1 MTPKTSRRLQNA
13 ALAVLIACGLWLL
26 LSLLLV
32 PDPGGKLLF
41 ARAQSLEA
49 RGLVQPA
56 LRQYMLLAE
65 AHATSPYAAQ
75 ALLHAGDLM
84 VDLARAGDT
93 PQFTEAVAT
102 YDKLATTYP
111 QHILAGA
118 ALLRA
123 ADILTSDLRS
133 PARAR
138 TIYNRVLQEYPN
150 NREYAAEAML
160 RLGRVAQDERDGKT
174 AQSWFQRVLQRYPA
188 ETQRSAEAQF
198 RLGETYETLFSGKDH
213 KLWARNA
220 YDATIKNYPR
230 SVWAGKA
237 KERLGL
243 MVWVETAPRER
254 RVLIETKPLPDE
266 GTEADSLLGAIRM
279 VLAARGIVVNDTVL
293 RGWGM
298 EPFFAGYSQ
307 RNASL
312 VVTPPFE
319 VWENVAA
326 NTGLAYQLRN
336 AKDAKDAVKLLQYEL
351 DDAHTALVY
360 TGKWR
365 LVAGYD
371 SARNEVQLQS
381 RGARYDTETAAS
393 LVAQWKQRSPLGSP
407 FGLLSFHTPGEVT
420 RLKNPLVTTD
430 RAQEPAAPT
439 PLAALGNHATAQP
452 ASTEKP
458 LEPRLSPLAAPTF
471 VYKLDALNER
481 NAHRRAIR
489 QAATW
494 MRRPRDADGNLLNL
508 AALHA
513 LEGAMKRLATKDAPP
528 DESNEPLPPPTGQLP
543 VRAQDNAALESTDTR
558 NGSPPGGATGST
570 ATPAPNGGEEAA
582 PAATPSAPT
591 APSLVVPSP
600 NAPATTPAIDK
611 VQRARALLAW
621 RGTPLQRWVAARRQ
635 AAAYL
640 DMAAARLNQASLRR
654 AADEFRN
661 SVTALENAA
670 NVLPAGNALG
680 TDGVLNERARRA
692 FETAAREV
700 GRARLAETR
709 ATNLMSSVQ

>member
-1 MTPKTSRRLQNA
+1 VL
-13 ALAVLIACGLWLL
+13 LAGATWLL

-56 LRQYMLLAE
+56 LRQYLLLAE
-65 AHATSPYAAQ
+65 AHATSPHAAQ
-75 ALLHAGDLM
+75 ALLRAGDLM

-111 QHILAGA
+111 QHLLAGT

-123 ADILTSDLRS
+123 AEILIVDLRS
-133 PARAR
+133 PGKAREM
-138 TIYNRVLQEYPN
+138 YNRVLEEYPN

-174 AQSWFQRVLQRYPA
+174 AQSWYQRVLQRYPT

-198 RLGETYETLFSGKDH
+198 RLGETYETLLTSKDH
-213 KLWARNA
+213 KVWARNA
-220 YDATIKNYPR
+220 YDATIKNYPS

-243 MVWVETAPRER
+243 MVWVDIAPRER
-254 RVLIETKPLPDE
+254 RVQLETKPLPDE
-266 GTEADSLLGAIRM
+266 GTEAGTLLGAIRM
-279 VLAARGIVVNDTVL
+279 VLAARGVLVNDTVL

-307 RNASL
+307 RNQSL
-312 VVTPPFE
+312 VVAPPFE
-319 VWENVAA
+319 AWENVAA
-326 NTGLAYQLRN
+326 NTGLVYQLRN
-336 AKDAKDAVKLLQYEL
+336 GKDAKDAVKLLQYEL
-351 DDAHTALVY
+351 DDAHTTLIY

-381 RGARYDTETAAS
+381 RGARYDIVTAAD
-393 LVAQWKQRSPLGSP
+393 LVTQWKQRSPLGSP
-407 FGLLSFHTPGEVT
+407 FGLLAFHTPGEVA
-420 RLKNPLVTTD
+420 RLKATPVTTD
-430 RAQEPAAPT
+430 RAEQTASPT
-439 PLAALGNHATAQP
+439 PTAVRGNGTNRSRVQA
-452 ASTEKP
+452 ASTPEP

-481 NAHRRAIR
+481 NTHRRAIR
-489 QAATW
+489 HASIW
-494 MRRPRDADGNLLNL
+494 MKRPRDEDGNLLNL

-513 LEGAMKRLATKDAPP
+513 LAGAMKRMAAAEPRPKKTD
-528 DESNEPLPPPTGQLP
+528 EPLPPPSGELP
-543 VRAQDNAALESTDTR
+543 VRAQDAAVAD
-558 NGSPPGGATGST
+558 GAVTGEV
-570 ATPAPNGGEEAA
+570 PAPPTDEAAA
-582 PAATPSAPT
+582 PASPVAGVPTPVAPPAVAPVIPDPTPRAPT
-591 APSLVVPSP
+591 KGV
-600 NAPATTPAIDK
+600 DK
-611 VQRARALLAW
+611 VQRARALLGW
-621 RGTPLQRWVAARRQ
+621 RGAPLLRWVTARRQ

-640 DMAAARLNQASLRR
+640 DVAAARLNQPSLRR

-661 SVTALENAA
+661 AITALENAA
-670 NVLPAGNALG
+670 MALPLESALG
-680 TDGVLNERARRA
+680 KDGVLNENARRA
-692 FETAAREV
+692 FETAAREIE
-700 GRARLAETR
+700 RARSAETR
-709 ATNLMSSVQ
+709 ATDLMSSVQ